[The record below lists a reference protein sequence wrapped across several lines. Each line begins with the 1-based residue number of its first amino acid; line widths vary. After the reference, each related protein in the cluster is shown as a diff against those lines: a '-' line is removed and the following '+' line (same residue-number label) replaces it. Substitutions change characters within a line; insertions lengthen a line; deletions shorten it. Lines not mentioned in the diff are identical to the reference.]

1 MKHVSSSLLLF
12 MFLCL
17 FCACKETEKEKNTR
31 LVKEWEGKAL
41 AFPSYSTFTIQG
53 RDTVHFT
60 FPHSE
65 YKIVTYVDS
74 LGCKEN
80 EFHFDRWKTFIH
92 EVDSLT
98 GNDVFFVFYFNTK
111 DRDNLC
117 NIAKRNHFIYPVCV
131 DETDVFNHLNQFSK
145 ELHTQTFLLDEAD
158 QVITMGNPINDVE
171 VKEKYMKIMANVME

>member
-1 MKHVSSSLLLF
+1 MGRESIGFSFLF
-12 MFLCL
+12 DF
-17 FCACKETEKEKNTR
+17 
-31 LVKEWEGKAL
+31 
-41 AFPSYSTFTIQG
+41 Y
-53 RDTVHFT
+53 
-60 FPHSE
+60 
-65 YKIVTYVDS
+65 
-74 LGCKEN
+74 
-80 EFHFDRWKTFIH
+80 
-92 EVDSLT
+92 SLT

-131 DETDVFNHLNQFSK
+131 DETDLFNHLNQFSK